1 MSQLKKETF
10 KTPNGKPLTISRNE
24 LIKTSQSS
32 IKLWQSIEKEKGWK
46 IQAKKELT
54 FWRFMLKQATI
65 QKEKTSLKAPASK
78 GLTTLCAMNVGVTGR
93 RKKDGTQKKGYVAKK
108 GGKLVKKSTKTRKVK
123 L

>member
-1 MSQLKKETF
+1 MNSKIKQLKARLLLETKQSNSF
-10 KTPNGKPLTISRNE
+10 RLSRNKAATQRE
-24 LIKTSQSS
+24 HKAWQTLIDLADKSKDRLCKQISN
-32 IKLWQSIEKEKGWK
+32 LEKG
-46 IQAKKELT
+46 
-54 FWRFMLKQATI
+54 
-65 QKEKTSLKAPASK
+65 LKAPTSK